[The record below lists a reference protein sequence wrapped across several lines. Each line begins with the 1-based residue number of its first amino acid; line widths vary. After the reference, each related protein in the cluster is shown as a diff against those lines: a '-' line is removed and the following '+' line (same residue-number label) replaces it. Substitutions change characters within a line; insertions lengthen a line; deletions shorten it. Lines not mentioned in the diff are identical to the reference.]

1 MRNKVQR
8 GAEWLVPWLLVSVVV
23 VGGLWALWWLA
34 PLPDEQA
41 APRAAPTAAVE
52 AREWLAYWQDAN
64 DPLPTRLYESCPTRG
79 KARASGWQI
88 QPGQRFELRE
98 SDCAPYQG
106 REVVGVRLE
115 TAQGVVEGY
124 AVRLD
129 SFAPIIGSAAA
140 PAAQPDG
147 LPLMISVAN
156 YQPRFGAV
164 YLYAWYSE
172 ASIAGQGSAGLQR
185 QLDELARVSDAGTTK
200 MLMLSSVARLDTL
213 LRDDGAALRQSGITV
228 IGYNT
233 ERAVGT
239 PEDEMNAL
247 GEVEGNPVARAAA
260 LADAAGFRLIWGP
273 IRQTVDGVPDGALR
287 AMVTA
292 GLDGV
297 ALQEQKGIEN
307 ESVAQRVAAVQ
318 RTAERYRRVGG
329 DDFHI
334 SVQIMPSRCP
344 ARADQ
349 RWGRCTDFVAQIAP
363 WIDSVAIWASSSAD
377 RAALP
382 DLVAA
387 LPLHGGGR

>member
-1 MRNKVQR
+1 M
-8 GAEWLVPWLLVSVVV
+8 LL
-23 VGGLWALWWLA
+23 AILA
-34 PLPDEQA
+34 ICLIATQTATPPA
-41 APRAAPTAAVE
+41 AP
-52 AREWLAYWQDAN
+52 
-64 DPLPTRLYESCPTRG
+64 
-79 KARASGWQI
+79 
-88 QPGQRFELRE
+88 F
-98 SDCAPYQG
+98 
-106 REVVGVRLE
+106 
-115 TAQGVVEGY
+115 
-124 AVRLD
+124 
-129 SFAPIIGSAAA
+129 
-140 PAAQPDG
+140 AQPAPSNDGAG
-147 LPLMISVAN
+147 LPVMIDYRN

-287 AMVTA
+287 AMVAA

>member
-1 MRNKVQR
+1 MIRNR
-8 GAEWLVPWLLVSVVV
+8 TWMLL
-23 VGGLWALWWLA
+23 AILA
-34 PLPDEQA
+34 ICLIATQTATPPA
-41 APRAAPTAAVE
+41 AP
-52 AREWLAYWQDAN
+52 
-64 DPLPTRLYESCPTRG
+64 
-79 KARASGWQI
+79 
-88 QPGQRFELRE
+88 F
-98 SDCAPYQG
+98 
-106 REVVGVRLE
+106 
-115 TAQGVVEGY
+115 
-124 AVRLD
+124 
-129 SFAPIIGSAAA
+129 
-140 PAAQPDG
+140 AQPAPSNDGAG
-147 LPLMISVAN
+147 LPVMIDYRN
-156 YQPRFGAV
+156 YQSVFGPAYV
-164 YLYAWYSE
+164 YAWYSE

-287 AMVTA
+287 TMMAG

-387 LPLHGGGR
+387 LP

>member
-1 MRNKVQR
+1 M
-8 GAEWLVPWLLVSVVV
+8 LL
-23 VGGLWALWWLA
+23 AILA
-34 PLPDEQA
+34 ICLIATQTATPPA
-41 APRAAPTAAVE
+41 AP
-52 AREWLAYWQDAN
+52 
-64 DPLPTRLYESCPTRG
+64 
-79 KARASGWQI
+79 
-88 QPGQRFELRE
+88 F
-98 SDCAPYQG
+98 
-106 REVVGVRLE
+106 
-115 TAQGVVEGY
+115 
-124 AVRLD
+124 
-129 SFAPIIGSAAA
+129 
-140 PAAQPDG
+140 AQPAPSNDGAG
-147 LPLMISVAN
+147 LPVMIDYRN

-344 ARADQ
+344 SLATCA
-349 RWGRCTDFVAQIAP
+349 DFVAQIAP

-387 LPLHGGGR
+387 LP